1 MSEVRSLEF
10 NREETDIRAFMST
23 VYLWMAAALV
33 VTAVVAAAVANDQRF
48 VLSLYSSGLF
58 WGFLIGELVLV
69 VVLSAA
75 IRRLSAPVAT
85 MLFVGYS
92 ALNGV
97 TLSIIFLVY
106 TDASIATTFLV
117 TAGTF
122 GAMSI
127 YGFTTKRD
135 LTTWRN
141 LLVMGLIGF
150 VIASVVN
157 IFVQSDGLYWILT
170 YAGILIF
177 VGLTAYDTQK
187 LKRMA
192 ESGLATGE
200 MVQKLSIL
208 GALTL
213 YLDFIN
219 LFLLLLR
226 LMGRRR

>member
-1 MSEVRSLEF
+1 MSEVRSLGL
-10 NREETDIRAFMST
+10 NREETDVRAFMST

-33 VTAVVAAAVANDQRF
+33 VTAVVAAAVANDTRF
-48 VLSLYSSGLF
+48 VLSLFSSGLF
-58 WGFLIGELVLV
+58 WVFAIGELVLV
-69 VVLSAA
+69 VVLGAA
-75 IRRLSAPVAT
+75 IQRLSAPVAT
-85 MLFVGYS
+85 MIFVGYS

-122 GAMSI
+122 GLMSI
-127 YGFTTKRD
+127 YGFTTRRD

-150 VIASVVN
+150 VIASIVN
-157 IFVQSDGLYWILT
+157 LFLRSDALYWILT
-170 YAGILIF
+170 YAGILVF

-192 ESGLATGE
+192 ESGLASGE